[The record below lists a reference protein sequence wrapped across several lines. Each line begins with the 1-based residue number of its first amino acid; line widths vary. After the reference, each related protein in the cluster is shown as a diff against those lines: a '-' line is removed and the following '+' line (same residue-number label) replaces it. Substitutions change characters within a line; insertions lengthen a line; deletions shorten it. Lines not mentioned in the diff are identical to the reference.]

1 MKMVDFNKFSY
12 KKIEYDYEKNII
24 IDLINKLKM
33 TDNVNEYIELIRKI
47 NSIQNLIEE
56 MYDYADI
63 KNMRDINNNYWCDE
77 INYWNDYKPKFDA
90 LFIPFY
96 EELINSKFKKEL
108 EQIVPDNFFRVAL
121 SQLNSLSNNNLELLK
136 QESELKT
143 KYRNLNKSKINFNG
157 KEQTLNAVSGLFSD
171 EDSKIRKKAH
181 DAINNFYYEHK
192 DEYQNILF
200 DLIKIRNRI
209 AKNTGYENYV
219 QYSLV
224 KLKRFGYNYDD
235 IKLFRENII
244 KYIIPICKNMN
255 ELKKEE
261 LTLDVINY
269 YDTIFF
275 KKMPNLKVYGIDL
288 LNELKNSFVKV
299 DDELSKLFNL
309 MLEKNYIDLCQ
320 NSGKVN
326 FSITNYLVCLG
337 MPVITGN
344 FKNSYLDLQ
353 TTTHEM
359 GHSFQKYCS
368 SIEDKNYIISPLLKY
383 PTMEI
388 AEMFS
393 YAMELIMMN
402 KVSNIFSED
411 DYNKYQFIKIYNLI
425 SQLPY
430 ICAVDEFQEIIY
442 SKEDLKLDEINKI
455 WLKLS
460 KKYHLEIS
468 NSGNKNLN
476 DGGYYYRQSH
486 IFLDPFYYI
495 DYALSYFGAVSI
507 WNSSKENL
515 DLFKQIAR
523 VASYYSFKD
532 LIEKYNMPNPF
543 DSENVKII
551 SSNLNDELSKK
562 RILK

>member
-1 MKMVDFNKFSY
+1 MVDFNKFSY

-33 TDNVNEYIELIRKI
+33 TDNVNEYIELVRKI

-63 KNMRDINNNYWCDE
+63 RNMRDVNNNYWCDE
-77 INYWNDYKPKFDA
+77 IKYWNDYKPKFDA

-171 EDSKIRKKAH
+171 QDSKIRKKAH

-255 ELKKEE
+255 ELKK
-261 LTLDVINY
+261 
-269 YDTIFF
+269 
-275 KKMPNLKVYGIDL
+275 
-288 LNELKNSFVKV
+288 
-299 DDELSKLFNL
+299 
-309 MLEKNYIDLCQ
+309 
-320 NSGKVN
+320 
-326 FSITNYLVCLG
+326 
-337 MPVITGN
+337 
-344 FKNSYLDLQ
+344 
-353 TTTHEM
+353 
-359 GHSFQKYCS
+359 
-368 SIEDKNYIISPLLKY
+368 
-383 PTMEI
+383 
-388 AEMFS
+388 
-393 YAMELIMMN
+393 
-402 KVSNIFSED
+402 
-411 DYNKYQFIKIYNLI
+411 
-425 SQLPY
+425 
-430 ICAVDEFQEIIY
+430 
-442 SKEDLKLDEINKI
+442 
-455 WLKLS
+455 
-460 KKYHLEIS
+460 
-468 NSGNKNLN
+468 
-476 DGGYYYRQSH
+476 
-486 IFLDPFYYI
+486 
-495 DYALSYFGAVSI
+495 
-507 WNSSKENL
+507 
-515 DLFKQIAR
+515 
-523 VASYYSFKD
+523 
-532 LIEKYNMPNPF
+532 
-543 DSENVKII
+543 
-551 SSNLNDELSKK
+551 
-562 RILK
+562 

>member
-1 MKMVDFNKFSY
+1 MKMIDFNKFSY

-33 TDNVNEYIELIRKI
+33 TDNVNEYIELVRKI

-63 KNMRDINNNYWCDE
+63 RNMRDINNNYWCDE

-171 EDSKIRKKAH
+171 QDSKIRKKAH

-320 NSGKVN
+320 NSRKVN

-411 DYNKYQFIKIYNLI
+411 DYNKYQFIKIYNLV

-495 DYALSYFGAVSI
+495 DYALSYFGALSI

>member
-1 MKMVDFNKFSY
+1 MVDFNKFSY
-12 KKIEYDYEKNII
+12 KKIKYDYEKNII

-33 TDNVNEYIELIRKI
+33 TDNVNEYIELVRKI

-63 KNMRDINNNYWCDE
+63 RNMRDINNNYWCDE

-96 EELINSKFKKEL
+96 EDLINSKFKKEL

-171 EDSKIRKKAH
+171 QDSKIRKKAH

-209 AKNTGYENYV
+209 AKNIGYENYV

-320 NSGKVN
+320 NSRKVN
-326 FSITNYLVCLG
+326 FSITNYLVCVG

-353 TTTHEM
+353 TVTHEM

-368 SIEDKNYIISPLLKY
+368 SKEDKNYIISPLLKY

-411 DYNKYQFIKIYNLI
+411 DYNKYQFIKIYNLV

-442 SKEDLKLDEINKI
+442 SKEDLQLDEINKI

-495 DYALSYFGAVSI
+495 DYALSYFGALSI

>member
-1 MKMVDFNKFSY
+1 MIDFNKFSY

-33 TDNVNEYIELIRKI
+33 TDNVNEYIELVRKI

-63 KNMRDINNNYWCDE
+63 RNMRDINNNYWCDE

-171 EDSKIRKKAH
+171 QDSKIRKKAH

-320 NSGKVN
+320 NSRKVN

-411 DYNKYQFIKIYNLI
+411 DYNKYQFIKIYNLV

-495 DYALSYFGAVSI
+495 DYALSYFGALSI

>member
-1 MKMVDFNKFSY
+1 
-12 KKIEYDYEKNII
+12 
-24 IDLINKLKM
+24 
-33 TDNVNEYIELIRKI
+33 
-47 NSIQNLIEE
+47 
-56 MYDYADI
+56 
-63 KNMRDINNNYWCDE
+63 
-77 INYWNDYKPKFDA
+77 
-90 LFIPFY
+90 
-96 EELINSKFKKEL
+96 
-108 EQIVPDNFFRVAL
+108 
-121 SQLNSLSNNNLELLK
+121 
-136 QESELKT
+136 
-143 KYRNLNKSKINFNG
+143 
-157 KEQTLNAVSGLFSD
+157 
-171 EDSKIRKKAH
+171 
-181 DAINNFYYEHK
+181 
-192 DEYQNILF
+192 
-200 DLIKIRNRI
+200 
-209 AKNTGYENYV
+209 
-219 QYSLV
+219 
-224 KLKRFGYNYDD
+224 
-235 IKLFRENII
+235 
-244 KYIIPICKNMN
+244 
-255 ELKKEE
+255 
-261 LTLDVINY
+261 
-269 YDTIFF
+269 
-275 KKMPNLKVYGIDL
+275 MPNLKVYGIDL

-411 DYNKYQFIKIYNLI
+411 DYNKYQFIKIYNLV

-495 DYALSYFGAVSI
+495 DYALSYFGALSI

-551 SSNLNDELSKK
+551 
-562 RILK
+562 

>member
-1 MKMVDFNKFSY
+1 
-12 KKIEYDYEKNII
+12 
-24 IDLINKLKM
+24 M
-33 TDNVNEYIELIRKI
+33 TDNVNEYIELVRKI

-63 KNMRDINNNYWCDE
+63 RNMRDINNNYWCDE

-171 EDSKIRKKAH
+171 QDSKIRKKAH

-411 DYNKYQFIKIYNLI
+411 DYNKYQFIKIYNLV

-495 DYALSYFGAVSI
+495 DYALSYFGALSI

>member
-1 MKMVDFNKFSY
+1 MVDFNKFSY
-12 KKIEYDYEKNII
+12 KKIQYDYEKNII

-33 TDNVNEYIELIRKI
+33 TDNVNEYIELVRKI

-63 KNMRDINNNYWCDE
+63 RNMRDVNDNYWCDE

-320 NSGKVN
+320 NSEKVN

-411 DYNKYQFIKIYNLI
+411 DYNKYQFIKIYNLV

-495 DYALSYFGAVSI
+495 DYALSYFGALSI

>member
-1 MKMVDFNKFSY
+1 MVDFNKFSY

-33 TDNVNEYIELIRKI
+33 TDNVNEYIELVRKI

-63 KNMRDINNNYWCDE
+63 RNMRDVNNNYWCDE

-96 EELINSKFKKEL
+96 EDLINSKFKKEL

-261 LTLDVINY
+261 LTLEVINY

-320 NSGKVN
+320 NSGKVY

-411 DYNKYQFIKIYNLI
+411 DYNKYQFIKIYNLV

-495 DYALSYFGAVSI
+495 DYALSYFGALSI

>member
-1 MKMVDFNKFSY
+1 MVDFNKFSY

-33 TDNVNEYIELIRKI
+33 TDNVNEYIELVRKI

-63 KNMRDINNNYWCDE
+63 RNMRDINNNYWCDE

-326 FSITNYLVCLG
+326 FSITNYLACLG

-411 DYNKYQFIKIYNLI
+411 DYNKYQFIKIYNLV

-495 DYALSYFGAVSI
+495 DYALSYFGALSI